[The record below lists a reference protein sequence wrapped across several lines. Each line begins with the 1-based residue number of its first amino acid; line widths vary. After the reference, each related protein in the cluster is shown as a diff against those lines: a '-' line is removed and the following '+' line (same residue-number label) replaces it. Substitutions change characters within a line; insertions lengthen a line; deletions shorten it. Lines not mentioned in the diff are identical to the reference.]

1 MLEKSGVDTLE
12 GVQEDK
18 LVVEGTVGGN
28 SLEGIW
34 EVVLDVSKGS
44 LVGVLEVGGVEG
56 RVVLMDKL
64 LEEDRLLEGS
74 LEGGSLKTVLVGE
87 TLWMG
92 RL

>member
-1 MLEKSGVDTLE
+1 LEKSGVDTLE